1 MELLGHVLARRALA
15 TLSPTRTDLDTA
27 YRATRYHVRAE
38 PAFDLVIDQFS
49 DPLQG
54 LHAEHRVT
62 CSAIVTACNPHSKRL
77 SADKNAARMRQLSHD
92 VAEAGYPTI
101 TGVAIAGVA
110 IDPAEHPHGE
120 RWPDEPNLLILGIP
134 LPQARELGSTW
145 QQNAIVVAGH
155 DAIPRLEW
163 LS

>member
-1 MELLGHVLARRALA
+1 MVEELPRQ
-15 TLSPTRTDLDTA
+15 
-27 YRATRYHVRAE
+27 AE
-38 PAFDLVIDQFS
+38 LFGRVCGQR
-49 DPLQG
+49 
-54 LHAEHRVT
+54 LHAERGVA
-62 CSAIVTACNPHSKRL
+62 CSAIVTACNPHSNRL
-77 SADKNAARMRQLSHD
+77 SADKNEARMRQLSHD

-101 TGVAIAGVA
+101 AGVAIAGVAIAGVA
-110 IDPAEHPHGE
+110 IDPGEHPHRE

-163 LS
+163 LT

>member
-1 MELLGHVLARRALA
+1 M
-15 TLSPTRTDLDTA
+15 SPTRTDLDRA
-27 YRATRYHVRAE
+27 YRATCYHVRAE
-38 PAFDLVIDQFS
+38 PPFDLAIDQFS
-49 DPLQG
+49 DALARV
-54 LHAEHRVT
+54 HATHGVT
-62 CSAIVTACNPHSKRL
+62 CSAIVTACNPHSERL
-77 SADKNAARMRQLSHD
+77 SDHDNAARMRQLNHE

-110 IDPAEHPHGE
+110 IDPAEHPLRE
-120 RWPDEPNLLILGIP
+120 RWPDEPNLLILGIS
-134 LPQARELGSTW
+134 LPQARALGSRW